1 MFDCWTSFKG
11 SLDPLWIKEM
21 FIILITNSLPL
32 KSFFLNF
39 ELFFDL
45 QKSCKNST
53 KPFVSFTLLSLM
65 FMSYLTTV
73 EQEQEINIH
82 TILLIK
88 LQTLLE
94 FHHFL
99 H

>member
-1 MFDCWTSFKG
+1 
-11 SLDPLWIKEM
+11 
-21 FIILITNSLPL
+21 
-32 KSFFLNF
+32 
-39 ELFFDL
+39 
-45 QKSCKNST
+45 
-53 KPFVSFTLLSLM
+53 M